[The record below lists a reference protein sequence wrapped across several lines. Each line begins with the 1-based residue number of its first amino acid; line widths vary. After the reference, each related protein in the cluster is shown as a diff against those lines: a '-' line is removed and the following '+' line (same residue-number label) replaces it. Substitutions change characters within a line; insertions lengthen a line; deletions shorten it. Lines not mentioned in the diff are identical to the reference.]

1 MLPQPLNGL
10 WQHPHWA
17 ASRPH
22 WHRSDEDSRAISM
35 PSTLVTSGVSRSVAD
50 TSPRRS
56 GGIAARTAQIPKLT
70 VRVRFPSPAPMMKA
84 A

>member
-1 MLPQPLNGL
+1 MLPRPVRAV
-10 WQHPHWA
+10 A
-17 ASRPH
+17 ASALGGESAH